1 MLELIILGVL
11 YSIAFIGITMLV
23 LNGKD
28 PNVLVV
34 LLTGIS
40 TMLLPFINPKIE
52 RTDKRET
59 PGDSET

>member
-40 TMLLPFINPKIE
+40 TMLLPFINPTRE
-52 RTDKRET
+52 RADKSET
-59 PGDSET
+59 PGDREK